1 MMLEVNS
8 SESSSA
14 LLLKSNRFEEYALI
28 IKCFFVPLINCL
40 DIYLKAQKNTLIK
53 TETIEKSGIF

>member
-1 MMLEVNS
+1 MLEVNS

-28 IKCFFVPLINCL
+28 IKCFFVPSINCL

-53 TETIEKSGIF
+53 METIEKSGIF